1 METIV
6 KNEDFEVEQRMDNF
20 LRAFTGLMKCHNMNM
35 GIDLKKKEL
44 VVQDKETLKIA
55 SIGLETLN
63 KLIDDDDDDDR
74 NDKIEIPVARKLIDV
89 SRNTIPYLNNSEA
102 DIIMTTL
109 LGALTRMEKEANKDD
124 LHNISK

>member
-63 KLIDDDDDDDR
+63 KLIDDDDNDR

>member
-6 KNEDFEVEQRMDNF
+6 KSENFEVEQRMNNF
-20 LRAFTGLMKCHNMNM
+20 LRAFTGLMKCHNMNI

-63 KLIDDDDDDDR
+63 KLIDGDDR
-74 NDKIEIPVARKLIDV
+74 NDKIEMPVARELINV

>member
-6 KNEDFEVEQRMDNF
+6 KSENFEVEQRMNNF

-63 KLIDDDDDDDR
+63 KLIDGDDR
-74 NDKIEIPVARKLIDV
+74 NDKIEMPVARELINV

-124 LHNISK
+124 LHNISQ

>member
-6 KNEDFEVEQRMDNF
+6 KSENFEVEQRMNNF

-44 VVQDKETLKIA
+44 VVQDKETSKIA

-63 KLIDDDDDDDR
+63 KLIDGDDR
-74 NDKIEIPVARKLIDV
+74 NDKIEMPVARELINV

>member
-1 METIV
+1 METTV
-6 KNEDFEVEQRMDNF
+6 KNENFEVEQRIANF
-20 LRAFTGLMKCHNMNM
+20 IRAFTGLMKCHNMNM

-55 SIGLETLN
+55 SINLEILN
-63 KLIDDDDDDDR
+63 NLIDDNDR
-74 NDKIEIPVARKLIDV
+74 NNTVEMPVARELINI
-89 SRNTIPYLNNSEA
+89 SRNTVPHLNNYEA

-109 LGALTRMEKEANKDD
+109 LGALTRMEKEINKDD

>member
-6 KNEDFEVEQRMDNF
+6 KSENFEVEQRMNNF

-63 KLIDDDDDDDR
+63 KLTDDDDNDR
-74 NDKIEIPVARKLIDV
+74 NDKIAIPVATKLIDV
-89 SRNTIPYLNNSEA
+89 SRNNMKVKLSQDVQAKVNEGYLQLKTA
-102 DIIMTTL
+102 IQKTAQ
-109 LGALTRMEKEANKDD
+109 GVR
-124 LHNISK
+124 SK

>member
-55 SIGLETLN
+55 SIDLETLN
-63 KLIDDDDDDDR
+63 KLIDDDDR

>member
-1 METIV
+1 METTV
-6 KNEDFEVEQRMDNF
+6 KNENFEVEQRMGNF

-63 KLIDDDDDDDR
+63 KLIDDDDR
-74 NDKIEIPVARKLIDV
+74 NDKIEIPVVRKLIKI
-89 SRNTIPYLNNSEA
+89 SRNTAPYLSNYEA

-109 LGALTRMEKEANKDD
+109 LGALIRMEKEIDKDD

>member
-63 KLIDDDDDDDR
+63 KLIDDDDDDR

>member
-6 KNEDFEVEQRMDNF
+6 KSENFEVEQRMNNF

-44 VVQDKETLKIA
+44 VVQDNETLKIA

-63 KLIDDDDDDDR
+63 KLIDGDDR
-74 NDKIEIPVARKLIDV
+74 NDKIEMPVARELINV

>member
-6 KNEDFEVEQRMDNF
+6 KSENFEVEQRMNNF

-63 KLIDDDDDDDR
+63 KLIDGNDR
-74 NDKIEIPVARKLIDV
+74 NDKIEMPVARELINV

>member
-63 KLIDDDDDDDR
+63 KLIDDDDDR

>member
-6 KNEDFEVEQRMDNF
+6 KSENFEVEQRMNNF

-35 GIDLKKKEL
+35 GIDLKKKEV

-63 KLIDDDDDDDR
+63 KLIDGDDR
-74 NDKIEIPVARKLIDV
+74 NDKIEMPVARELINV

>member
-6 KNEDFEVEQRMDNF
+6 KSENFEVEQRMNNF

-63 KLIDDDDDDDR
+63 KLIDGDDR
-74 NDKIEIPVARKLIDV
+74 NDKIEMPVARELINV

>member
-1 METIV
+1 METTV
-6 KNEDFEVEQRMDNF
+6 KNENFEVEQRMDNF
-20 LRAFTGLMKCHNMNM
+20 IKAFTGLMKCHNMNM

-63 KLIDDDDDDDR
+63 KLIDDDDR
-74 NDKIEIPVARKLIDV
+74 NDKIEIQVARKLIDV

>member
-6 KNEDFEVEQRMDNF
+6 KSENFEVEQRMNNF

-63 KLIDDDDDDDR
+63 KLTDDDDNDR
-74 NDKIEIPVARKLIDV
+74 NDKIAIPVATKLIDV
-89 SRNTIPYLNNSEA
+89 SRKTIPYLNNSQA

>member
-6 KNEDFEVEQRMDNF
+6 KSENFEVEQRMNNF

-63 KLIDDDDDDDR
+63 KLIDGDDR
-74 NDKIEIPVARKLIDV
+74 NDKIEMPVARELINV

-124 LHNISK
+124 LQNISK